1 MPLSSSPSAPA
12 LLSPAVEFR
21 HVSKTF
27 GAVHANRDVTLK
39 ITGGH
44 IHGIVGENGAG
55 KSTLMSILYGLHEP
69 DDGQILIDGM
79 VRKISS
85 PSDAMAIGIGM
96 VHQHFMLV
104 EPFTVIEN
112 VMLGAEGGIWLR
124 RRRRE
129 ARVLLQQLEVT
140 YQLGVPMDIRVRD
153 LPVGLQQRVEI
164 LKALYRK
171 AKILI
176 LDEPTAVLTPGEIGL
191 LFQILGVLRRQGTTV
206 VLITHKLKEIMA
218 ITDTVSVLRQ
228 GEVVGTFATQETDQ
242 ASLAS
247 MMVGRSLTRNTKP
260 AAKPA
265 TNVVLDVR
273 GVDYVDSFG
282 VHRLRSVS
290 FTLRRGEI
298 IGVAGVS
305 GNGQSELL
313 TVLAGL
319 LVPTAGTITV
329 NGTVIQG
336 GARRRSRTTRGSG
349 VAHIPEDRLRD
360 GIVLEF
366 DAEECSILGRQN
378 EPGFNGRVLH
388 NRRAIRDYAGSL
400 MAEHDVRPREPT
412 LKMAAFSGGNQQ
424 KLVVGR
430 ELARHPSILLVGQ
443 PTRGVDIGAIESIHA
458 RLLALRDAGLA
469 IVLVSSELEEICHL
483 ADTVIVMCAGEIVGE
498 MPAREVDLSQLG
510 LLMAGVVR
518 Q

>member
-1 MPLSSSPSAPA
+1 MPLSLSSSPLA
-12 LLSPAVEFR
+12 LSPPAVEFR

-27 GAVHANRDVTLK
+27 GAVHANRDVSLK
-39 ITGGH
+39 IAGGH

-69 DDGQILIDGM
+69 DDGQILIDGT

-85 PSDAMAIGIGM
+85 PSDAMSIGIGM

-112 VMLGAEGGIWLR
+112 VMLGAEGGMWLR
-124 RRRRE
+124 RRRSE
-129 ARVLLQQLEVT
+129 ARALLQQLEDT

-171 AKILI
+171 AKFLI
-176 LDEPTAVLTPGEIGL
+176 LDEPTAVLTPGETDL
-191 LFQILGVLRRQGTTV
+191 LFRILDVLRSQGKTIA
-206 VLITHKLKEIMA
+206 LITHKLKEIMA

-228 GEVVGTFATQETDQ
+228 GEVVGTVATKETDQ
-242 ASLAS
+242 ATLAS
-247 MMVGRSLTRNTKP
+247 MMVGRSVTRNAKP
-260 AAKPA
+260 AASPA
-265 TNVVLDVR
+265 TDVVLDAR
-273 GVDYVDSFG
+273 GLDYVDSSG
-282 VHRLRSVS
+282 VHRLKKVS
-290 FTLRRGEI
+290 LTLRRGEI

-313 TVLAGL
+313 AVLAGL
-319 LVPTAGTITV
+319 LAPTAGTIAI
-329 NGTVIQG
+329 NGTAIHG
-336 GARRRSRTTRGSG
+336 GARKRSRSARGSG

-366 DAEECSILGRQN
+366 DAEECSILGRQD

-388 NRRAIRDYAGSL
+388 NRRAIREYAGSL
-400 MAEHDVRPREPT
+400 MAEHDVRPLEPT

-430 ELARHPSILLVGQ
+430 ELARKPSILLVGQ

-469 IVLVSSELEEICHL
+469 IVLVSSELEEICQL
-483 ADTVIVMCAGEIVGE
+483 SDKVIVMCAGEIVGE
-498 MPAREVDLSQLG
+498 LVAYEVDVSQLG

>member
-1 MPLSSSPSAPA
+1 MSPSPHA
-12 LLSPAVEFR
+12 LSPPAVEFR
-21 HVSKTF
+21 RVSKTF
-27 GAVHANRDVTLK
+27 GAVRANRDVTLK
-39 ITGGH
+39 IAGGH
-44 IHGIVGENGAG
+44 IHGIIGENGAG

-69 DDGQILIDGM
+69 DEGHILIDGA

-85 PSDAMAIGIGM
+85 PSDAMSMGIGM

-112 VMLGAEGGIWLR
+112 VMLGAEGGMWLR
-124 RRRRE
+124 RRRGE
-129 ARVLLQQLEVT
+129 ARAVLQQLEDT
-140 YQLGVPMDIRVRD
+140 YQLGVPMDTRVRD

-176 LDEPTAVLTPGEIGL
+176 LDEPTAVLTPGEIDL
-191 LFQILGVLRRQGTTV
+191 LFRILGVLRSQGTTV
-206 VLITHKLKEIMA
+206 ALITHKLKEIMA

-228 GEVVGTFATQETDQ
+228 GEMVGTFATTETDQ
-242 ASLAS
+242 AALAS

-260 AAKPA
+260 TAKPA
-265 TNVVLDVR
+265 THVVLDAC
-273 GVDYVDSFG
+273 GLDYVDSLG
-282 VHRLRSVS
+282 VHRLKKVS
-290 FTLRRGEI
+290 LTLRRGEI

-313 TVLAGL
+313 AVLAGL
-319 LVPTAGTITV
+319 LAPTAGTITV
-329 NGTVIQG
+329 NGTVING

-366 DAEECSILGRQN
+366 GAEECSILGRQN
-378 EPGFNGRVLH
+378 EPGFNGRVLQ
-388 NRRAIRDYAGSL
+388 NRRAIRDFAGSL
-400 MAEHDVRPREPT
+400 MAEHDVRPLEPT

-430 ELARHPSILLVGQ
+430 ELARNPSILLVGQ

-469 IVLVSSELEEICHL
+469 IVLVSSELEEICQL
-483 ADTVIVMCAGEIVGE
+483 SDKVIVMCAGEIVGE
-498 MPAREVDLSQLG
+498 MAGHEVDVSQLG